1 MQRGPVQA
9 LLVPPVG
16 VPHERLRRHNGD
28 EDRRG
33 QQYRPAARPGAA
45 SSRYPV
51 ASGDRGADHQ
61 AGAHARQVQY
71 PLGQHETH
79 VEEQVARRQE
89 GKHEEAQGH
98 GDGGGRR
105 LPTADTKRAVA
116 AAAAGVVRPLG
127 TMTITE
133 RTVVVVIGRPAAVS
147 VTAACA
153 STGAHRTPG
162 RRGARIRLEQSDRRR
177 RRHRRR
183 RLPATRPPQ
192 AARRPDNGGDQ
203 GDIQA
208 HRLQIPR
215 VQRARYS
222 RHGVHRPVEA
232 QGAGAQQHSCASRRQ
247 IEEREAARQARRMPR
262 RRIVRA
268 GKLRPDTREPDPA
281 QREQRQTARQNA
293 DAAGPGE
300 SAVALKSKRFAGMTL
315 LV

>member
-16 VPHERLRRHNGD
+16 VPHERLRRHGGD
-28 EDRRG
+28 EDRRR
-33 QQYRPAARPGAA
+33 QQHRPAARPRAV
-45 SSRYPV
+45 SPRYPV

-61 AGAHARQVQY
+61 TGAHAGQVQY
-71 PLGQHETH
+71 PFGYHEAH
-79 VEEQVARRQE
+79 VEEQIARRQE
-89 GKHEEAQGH
+89 GEHEEAQGY

-105 LPTADTKRAVA
+105 LPAADAGCAATAA
-116 AAAAGVVRPLG
+116 VVRPLG

-133 RTVVVVIGRPAAVS
+133 RAVVVVVGRPAAVR
-147 VTAACA
+147 VTAARA
-153 STGAHRTPG
+153 SARAHGTPG
-162 RRGARIRLEQSDRRR
+162 GRGARIRLEQPDRRR
-177 RRHRRR
+177 GRRR
-183 RLPATRPPQ
+183 RLPAARPSQ
-192 AARRPDNGGDQ
+192 AAHRPESGGDQ
-203 GDIQA
+203 SDVQA
-208 HRLQIPR
+208 HRLEIPR

-232 QGAGAQQHSCASRRQ
+232 QGAGAQQHSRARRRQ

-262 RRIVRA
+262 RWIVRA

-293 DAAGPGE
+293 DAATPGE